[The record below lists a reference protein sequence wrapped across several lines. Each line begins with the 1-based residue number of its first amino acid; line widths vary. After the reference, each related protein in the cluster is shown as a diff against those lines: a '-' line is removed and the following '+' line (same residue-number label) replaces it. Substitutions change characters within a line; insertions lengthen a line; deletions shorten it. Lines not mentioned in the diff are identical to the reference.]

1 MSQKPVSRMQSYQH
15 VFFDCEST
23 LTTVEGIDE
32 LARIKGQFEH
42 ISELTRKAMDG
53 EIELEAVYNERLK
66 RLQPTR
72 ADLRLIARAYCENIV
87 PNAKEV
93 ISALKA
99 GGCEVSIISGGL
111 QEAIQKF
118 ARWLG
123 VPSSNVRAVPVE
135 FDQLSGEW
143 WRFDQTK
150 YGGNPEEHFLDI
162 APTPLIETEGKRAVI
177 EELAGDE
184 TRTMLVGDGIT
195 DLEARETVKLF
206 VGFGGVVRRERVAE
220 EADVFIESPGLE
232 AIVPLALAEGRAK
245 QLMGTEHEK
254 VFQEGIDI
262 LKQGL
267 VKFRNQTLERQVNE
281 RLQSLEAIDDST
293 IDLLHMSGYN
303 S

>member
-1 MSQKPVSRMQSYQH
+1 MQSFQH

-32 LARIKGQFEH
+32 LARIKGQFDY

-53 EIELEAVYNERLK
+53 EIELEAVYSERLK

-93 ISALKA
+93 ISALIA

-111 QEAIQKF
+111 LQAIVKF

-123 VPSSNVRAVPVE
+123 VSAKNVRAVPVE

-143 WRFDQTK
+143 WRFDQTQ
-150 YGGNPEEHFLDI
+150 YGGNPEEHILDI
-162 APTPLIETEGKRAVI
+162 APTPLVETEGKRAVI
-177 EELAGDE
+177 EELAGNE

-195 DLEARETVKLF
+195 DMEARQSVKLF

-232 AIVPLALAEGRAK
+232 AVVPLALAEGRAK
-245 QLMGTEHEK
+245 RLRGTEHEK
-254 VFQEGIDI
+254 VFQEGIDV
-262 LKQGL
+262 LQQGL
-267 VKFRNQTLERQVNE
+267 VKFRNQTLKRQVDE
-281 RLQSLEAIDDST
+281 RLQSLTAIDDST
-293 IDLLHMSGYN
+293 IDLLHMSGHK

>member
-1 MSQKPVSRMQSYQH
+1 MSQKPVSRLQSFQH

-23 LTTVEGIDE
+23 LTSVEGIDE
-32 LARIKGQFEH
+32 LARIKGQFEY
-42 ISELTRKAMDG
+42 ISELTRKAMEG
-53 EIELEAVYNERLK
+53 EIELEAVYDERLK

-72 ADLRLIARAYCENIV
+72 ADLRLIARAYCENVV

-93 ISALKA
+93 IAALKA

-111 QEAIQKF
+111 LQSVLKF

-123 VPSSNVRAVPVE
+123 VSADKVRAVPIK

-143 WRFDQTK
+143 WRFDQNQ

-162 APTPLIETEGKRAVI
+162 APTPLVETEGKRAVI
-177 EELAGDE
+177 AELAGNE
-184 TRTMLVGDGIT
+184 SRTMLVGDGIT
-195 DLEARETVKLF
+195 DLEARQTVKLF
-206 VGFGGVVRRERVAE
+206 VGFGGVVRRERVAK

-232 AIVPLALAEGRAK
+232 AVVPLALAEGKAK
-245 QLMGTEHEK
+245 RLQGTEHEA
-254 VFQEGIDI
+254 VFRAGIEV

-267 VKFRNQTLERQVNE
+267 VQFHNPTLKRQINA
-281 RLQSLEAIDDST
+281 RLQSFEAVDDPL

>member
-1 MSQKPVSRMQSYQH
+1 MLSFQH

-23 LTTVEGIDE
+23 LTTIEGIDE
-32 LARIKGQFEH
+32 LARIKGQFEY
-42 ISELTRKAMDG
+42 ISELTRKAMNG
-53 EIELEAVYNERLK
+53 EIEFEAVYNERLK
-66 RLQPTR
+66 VLKPTR
-72 ADLRLIARAYCENIV
+72 ADLRLIARAYCQNVV

-111 QEAIQKF
+111 QQAIMKF

-123 VPSSNVRAVPVE
+123 VPSTNVRAVPVK
-135 FDQLSGEW
+135 FDELSGEW

-150 YGGNPEEHFLDI
+150 YGGNPEEHFIDI
-162 APTPLIETEGKRAVI
+162 SPTPLVETEGKRDVI
-177 EELAGDE
+177 KELAGE
-184 TRTMLVGDGIT
+184 EKRTMFVGDGIT
-195 DLEARETVKLF
+195 DLEARGAVNLF
-206 VGFGGVVRRERVAE
+206 VGFGGVVHRERVAE

-232 AIVPLALAEGRAK
+232 AIVPLALAEGRVK
-245 QLMGTEHEK
+245 RLIGTEHEK

-267 VKFRNQTLERQVNE
+267 VKFRNQTLEKQVNE

-293 IDLLHMSGYN
+293 IDLLHMSDYN

>member
-1 MSQKPVSRMQSYQH
+1 MSQKPVSRMRSFQH

-32 LARIKGQFEH
+32 LARIKGQFDY

-53 EIELEAVYNERLK
+53 EIELEAVYIERLK

-93 ISALKA
+93 ISALMA
-99 GGCEVSIISGGL
+99 GGCEVSIISGGFL
-111 QEAIQKF
+111 QSVVKF

-123 VPSSNVRAVPVE
+123 VSADNVRAVPIK
-135 FDQLSGEW
+135 FDELSGEW
-143 WRFDQTK
+143 WRFDQTQ
-150 YGGNPEEHFLDI
+150 YGDNPEEHFLDI
-162 APTPLIETEGKRAVI
+162 APTPLVETEGKRAVI
-177 EELAGDE
+177 EELAGNE

-195 DLEARETVKLF
+195 DLEARQSVKLF
-206 VGFGGVVRRERVAE
+206 VGFGGVVRRERVAQ

-245 QLMGTEHEK
+245 RLIGTEHEK
-254 VFQEGIDI
+254 VFQDGIDI

-267 VKFRNQTLERQVNE
+267 VKFRNQTLKRQVDE
-281 RLQSLEAIDDST
+281 RLQSLEAVDDST
-293 IDLLHMSGYN
+293 IDLLHMSGEN
-303 S
+303 P

>member
-1 MSQKPVSRMQSYQH
+1 MNQKPVSRLQSFQH

-32 LARIKGQFEH
+32 LARIKGQFEY

-66 RLQPTR
+66 KLQPTR
-72 ADLRLIARAYCENIV
+72 ADLRLIARAYCENMV

-93 ISALKA
+93 IAALQA
-99 GGCEVSIISGGL
+99 GGCKVSIISGGL
-111 QEAIQKF
+111 LQSVLKF

-123 VPSSNVRAVPVE
+123 VSADNVRAVPIE

-150 YGGNPEEHFLDI
+150 YGDNPQEHFLDI
-162 APTPLIETEGKRAVI
+162 APTPLIETQGKRAVI
-177 EELAGDE
+177 EELAGDA

-195 DLEARETVKLF
+195 DLEARQMVKLF

-220 EADVFIESPGLE
+220 EADVFIETPGLE
-232 AIVPLALAEGRAK
+232 AVVPLALSEGKARSLK
-245 QLMGTEHEK
+245 GTEHEK
-254 VFQEGIDI
+254 VFLKGIDV

-267 VKFRNQTLERQVNE
+267 VQFRNQTLKRQINE
-281 RLQSLEAIDDST
+281 RLQSLEDIDDPM